1 MSVPG
6 GPTALGQ
13 ASGCLGQCLAYH
25 FQFLGRRLNTAEG
38 PIEALAVR
46 EGATK
51 RLSKESE
58 CMASP
63 SAGGGPPPPTASSQP
78 NDILGSALVF
88 GGSLT
93 RAGADSFL
101 TDLSLTP
108 N

>member
-1 MSVPG
+1 MH
-6 GPTALGQ
+6 GQ
-13 ASGCLGQCLAYH
+13 PLCW
-25 FQFLGRRLNTAEG
+25 RRA
-38 PIEALAVR
+38 
-46 EGATK
+46 
-51 RLSKESE
+51 
-58 CMASP
+58 
-63 SAGGGPPPPTASSQP
+63 PPPATASSQP

>member
-1 MSVPG
+1 MSIPG

-13 ASGCLGQCLAYH
+13 ASGCLGQRLAYH

-51 RLSKESE
+51 RLSKEPE
-58 CMASP
+58 CVASP
-63 SAGGGPPPPTASSQP
+63 SAGGGGPASSQP

>member
-1 MSVPG
+1 MH
-6 GPTALGQ
+6 GQ
-13 ASGCLGQCLAYH
+13 PLCW
-25 FQFLGRRLNTAEG
+25 RR
-38 PIEALAVR
+38 
-46 EGATK
+46 GA
-51 RLSKESE
+51 
-58 CMASP
+58 P
-63 SAGGGPPPPTASSQP
+63 ASSQP